1 MKLYQ
6 LLVLMPLLGAL
17 TNGLLLRRASNRT
30 VHIVGVLPILV
41 SFVLALIVYTNVAG
55 SAPVTVKLFDW
66 LQVGEFNAPLALYFD
81 RLSLLMLLIVTGIG
95 TVIHVFAGGYM
106 HAERHLHR
114 FFCYLNLFIFMMLL
128 LILSANMLVMF
139 IGWEGVGLCSYLL
152 IGYWFSDANNAKAG
166 MKAFVVNRIGDMGF
180 LLAIFLTFKLFATV
194 SFVELKELL
203 ANTETVPP
211 ELYWITLCMFIG
223 ACGKSAQLP
232 LHVWLP
238 DAMAGPT
245 PVSALIHA
253 ATMVTAGVFMMTRL
267 HFMYELTPAV
277 MNIVAVVGAITALFA
292 ATIAIT
298 QRDIKKVLAYSTVSQ
313 LGYMVMACGVGAF
326 GAGVFHLLT
335 HACFKALLFLGAGSV
350 IVALHHQQDMFKMGG
365 LFKSMRITG
374 TCMLI
379 GVLAII
385 GFPGLAGFFS
395 KDEVLFLTFTQG
407 NTVLWAMGIATAFF
421 TAFYMVRMF
430 CLTFMGTARHEGKVH
445 ETGAVMWLPL
455 TLLALLS
462 ITVGYLGVPHALGG
476 HNLLHQYLA
485 PVLGGGSAEHDVGLE
500 ISLML
505 VSVAVMAAGALLAFL
520 LYRRGLPVLPRLP
533 LYSLSLN
540 KYWLDEL
547 YDKVVVIPCAYLAQF
562 THKIIDEGTIDAI
575 VNGLGRG
582 AMKIASASSSAMT
595 GSLHRYALYI
605 LLGLVGAVFMLV

>member
-1 MKLYQ
+1 
-6 LLVLMPLLGAL
+6 MPLLGAL

>member
-1 MKLYQ
+1 MHS
-6 LLVLMPLLGAL
+6 LLLILPLLGAL
-17 TNGLLLRRASNRT
+17 VNGLLLRNASNRT
-30 VHIVGVLPILV
+30 VHIVGVSPILL
-41 SFVLALIVYTNVAG
+41 SFILALSVQITG
-55 SAPVTVKLFDW
+55 TGHAPVTVELFDW
-66 LQVGEFNAPLALYFD
+66 LRAGEFSAPLALYFD
-81 RLSLLMLLIVTGIG
+81 RLAQLMLLIVTGIG

-106 HAERHLHR
+106 QAEKHLHR

-128 LILSANMLVMF
+128 LILSENMLVMF

-166 MKAFVVNRIGDMGF
+166 MKAFVVNRIGDVGF

-194 SFVELKELL
+194 SFVELKTLL
-203 ANTETVPP
+203 ANMETVPP
-211 ELYWITLCMFIG
+211 ELYWITLCLFIG

-277 MNIVAVVGAITALFA
+277 LNIVAIVGATTALFA
-292 ATIAIT
+292 ATIAVT

-374 TCMLI
+374 VCMLV

-395 KDEVLFLTFTQG
+395 KDEILFLTFTQG
-407 NTVLWAMGIATAFF
+407 NSTLWVMGVVTAFF
-421 TAFYMVRMF
+421 TSFYMVRMF
-430 CLTFMGTARHEGKVH
+430 CLTFLGTPRHDDARHAH
-445 ETGAVMWLPL
+445 ETGVVMWLPL
-455 TLLALLS
+455 TVLAVLS
-462 ITVGYLGVPHALGG
+462 IAVGYLGVPHALGG
-476 HNLLHQYLA
+476 HHLLQQYLA
-485 PVLGGGSAEHDVGLE
+485 PVLNSAAVEHDVSLE
-500 ISLML
+500 VSLML
-505 VSVAVMAAGALLAFL
+505 VSVLVMAVAAVLAFV
-520 LYRRGLPVLPRLP
+520 LYRRGVPALPRLP
-533 LYSLSLN
+533 LYSLSLH

-547 YDKVVVIPCAYLAQF
+547 YDKAVVAPCVYLARFVHQ
-562 THKIIDEGTIDAI
+562 IIDEGTIDAT
-575 VNGLGRG
+575 VNGIGRS
-582 AMKIASASSSAMT
+582 AIRVANASSMAMT
-595 GSLHRYALYI
+595 GSLHRYALYL
-605 LLGLVGAVFMLV
+605 LLGLASAVFILV

>member
-1 MKLYQ
+1 MHQ
-6 LLVLMPLLGAL
+6 LLLILPLLGAL
-17 TNGLLLRRASNRT
+17 VNGLLLRKASNRI
-30 VHIVGVLPILV
+30 VHIVGVLPILM
-41 SFVLALIVYTNVAG
+41 SFILAVIVHTTG
-55 SAPVTVKLFDW
+55 IGRAPITIELFDW
-66 LQVGEFNAPLALYFD
+66 LQAGEFSAPLALYFD

-106 HAERHLHR
+106 QAEKHLHR
-114 FFCYLNLFIFMMLL
+114 FFSYLNLFIFMMLL
-128 LILSANMLVMF
+128 LILSENMLVMF

-152 IGYWFSDANNAKAG
+152 IGYWFTDSNNAKAG
-166 MKAFVVNRIGDMGF
+166 MKAFIVNRIGDMGF

-194 SFVELKELL
+194 SFVELKTLL
-203 ANTETVPP
+203 ANLETVPP

-267 HFMYELTPAV
+267 HFMYELTPEV
-277 MNIVAVVGAITALFA
+277 MNIVATVGAVTALFA

-326 GAGVFHLLT
+326 GAGVFHLFT

-374 TCMLI
+374 ICMLI

-395 KDEVLFLTFTQG
+395 KDEILFLTFTQG
-407 NTVLWAMGIATAFF
+407 SPTLWALGVATAFF
-421 TAFYMVRMF
+421 TSFYMVRMF
-430 CLTFMGTARHEGKVH
+430 CLTFLGTARHDDARH
-445 ETGAVMWLPL
+445 ADETSAVMWLPL
-455 TLLALLS
+455 AVLAVLS

-485 PVLGGGSAEHDVGLE
+485 PVLNSATVEHDVSLE

-505 VSVAVMAAGALLAFL
+505 VSVAVMAVGALLAFA
-520 LYRRGLPVLPRLP
+520 LYRRGLPTLPKLP

-540 KYWLDEL
+540 KYWIDEL
-547 YDKVVVIPCAYLAQF
+547 YDKVVVVPCSYLAQF
-562 THKIIDEGTIDAI
+562 VHKIIDEGTIDAI
-575 VNGLGRG
+575 VNGVGRW
-582 AMKIASASSSAMT
+582 AVQIANVSSKAMT
-595 GSLHRYALYI
+595 GSLHRYALYL
-605 LLGLVGAVFMLV
+605 LLGLVSAVLILV